1 MQDVPH
7 SLRLTTAPASEPV
20 TLAELKQHCRLE
32 ESFNDEDDLLTA
44 YLATARGLVEK
55 HAERGLVDQTWTL
68 YLDCFPQEI
77 ELRKCPVSSATVV
90 ITYTDTDGTT
100 QTLATD
106 QYRVDH
112 RSEPA
117 RIQPAY
123 GVTWPA
129 TRNQTNAVSVA
140 FSVGYTSVPAE
151 ACMAIKLLVGHW
163 YRNREAVGQVGSE
176 IQLAYTSLVDSIRWG
191 GYR

>member
-1 MQDVPH
+1 MGDVPH
-7 SLRLTTAPASEPV
+7 SLRLTTAPASEPL
-20 TLAELKQHCRLE
+20 TLAELKLHCRLE
-32 ESFNDEDDLLTA
+32 GSYTDEDDLLTA

-55 HAERGLVDQTWTL
+55 HSERGLIAQTWTL

-77 ELRKCPVSSATVV
+77 ELRKCPVSSATVA
-90 ITYTDTDGTT
+90 ITYTDTDGAT

-112 RSEPA
+112 RGEPA
-117 RIQPAY
+117 RIHPAY
-123 GVTWPA
+123 GVAWPS
-129 TRNQTNAVSVA
+129 TRNESNAVAVV

-176 IQLAYTSLVDSIRWG
+176 IELAYMSLVESIKWG